1 MKRAPYSSIAL
12 LLSVLCIISI
22 IQINYDM
29 AWCYQT
35 TDGKG
40 RALYELIF
48 LPFMYKYYY
57 LLLSIA
63 AGIFAAI
70 EMRKKESKMLV
81 VAAFVGSVMS
91 AWVNFIDIWRWFI
104 DNSK

>member
-12 LLSVLCIISI
+12 LLSVVCIIAI
-22 IQINYDM
+22 VQISYEM
-29 AWCYQT
+29 AVCYLT

-40 RALYELIF
+40 RAVYGLIEISF
-48 LPFMYKYYY
+48 AYKYYY

-70 EMRKKESKMLV
+70 AMRKKENKILV
-81 VAAFVGSVMS
+81 VAAFVGSLLS

-104 DNSK
+104 DSK